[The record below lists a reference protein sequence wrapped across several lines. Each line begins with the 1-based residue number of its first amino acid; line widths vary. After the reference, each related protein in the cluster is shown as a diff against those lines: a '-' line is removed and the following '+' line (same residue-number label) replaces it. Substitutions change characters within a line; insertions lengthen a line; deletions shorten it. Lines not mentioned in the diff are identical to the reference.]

1 MTTTV
6 EVKEKRHAGE
16 ALHCAFR
23 HIQEKVG
30 AETGDFAQA
39 WVQPERWDSVVSW
52 LSDYEKAEK
61 ANLLRYAE
69 DLERRH
75 KKHVSYEC
83 VYENTY
89 RPEENETTHISD
101 LCEMQDDEMG
111 YPLERLIDDIANY
124 GKAVIRIG
132 YTTTTIT
139 PGKELET

>member
-1 MTTTV
+1 MWV
-6 EVKEKRHAGE
+6 DKEK
-16 ALHCAFR
+16 
-23 HIQEKVG
+23 
-30 AETGDFAQA
+30 
-39 WVQPERWDSVVSW
+39 WDSVVSW

-61 ANLLRYAE
+61 ANLLTYAE

-111 YPLERLIDDIANY
+111 YPLERLIDDIEKY
-124 GKAVIRIG
+124 GKAVMRIG
-132 YTTTTIT
+132 YATTTIT
-139 PGKELET
+139 PRKDNEHEIR